1 MVINVGPLDIDATL
15 AGAGQVVSSTFQIR
29 FGQNDNATWVGGDGV
44 TFDNVVVAENTCPQ
58 PTNVAVASPNTDALV
73 TWTNGAPTTQ
83 EFILEYGPS
92 GFVQVQVQRLSFQD
106 HQHQRQLPD
115 FCHSPLMM
123 CTFKRFVTP

>member
-1 MVINVGPLDIDATL
+1 M
-15 AGAGQVVSSTFQIR
+15 VSSTFQIR

-44 TFDNVVVAENTCPQ
+44 TFDNAVVAENTCPQ

-73 TWTNGAPTTQ
+73 TWTNGAPLQ

-92 GFVQVQVQRLSFQD
+92 GFVQGMQVQRLSFQD

-115 FCHSPLMM
+115 SYHSPLMM